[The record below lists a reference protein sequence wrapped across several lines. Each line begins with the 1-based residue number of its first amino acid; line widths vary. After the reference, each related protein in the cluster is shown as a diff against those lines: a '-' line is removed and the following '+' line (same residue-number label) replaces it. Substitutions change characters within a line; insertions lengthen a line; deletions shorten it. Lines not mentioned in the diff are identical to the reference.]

1 MRYKI
6 LWLAVLTMH
15 QKEGFTLTISLYN
28 QGNLS
33 KKASSAANT
42 KDFIFYV
49 VSLVSVI
56 SFFLKIDDFIRN
68 GITLNSSPKTKAKE
82 FFAKEFLFFYY
93 SQIRSHLLVLR
104 VKKTYLKCSLN
115 LSRRRKW
122 PAKISFFN

>member
-1 MRYKI
+1 MRHKI

-15 QKEGFTLTISLYN
+15 QKEGFTLTISLHN

-42 KDFIFYV
+42 KDFIFFV

-68 GITLNSSPKTKAKE
+68 GITLNSSLKIKAV
-82 FFAKEFLFFYY
+82 FAKEFLFFYY